1 MFQCFTNNKDKDKRK
16 RSNGPPKRKSLN
28 ALTADERAVDWWRH
42 RLEDGEDEIPVS
54 GRSRS
59 FDDSMNRM
67 QKRNPLEK
75 TYELKTREK
84 PLKPEDGNIL
94 RLEMVNGAKSPVRNK
109 KGVATFQPQV
119 LTKKNGPPGKPE
131 QEPLEKITLIGLS
144 ETKSPSV
151 VRNKK
156 GVGKFQPQVS
166 PKRTLPPGKT
176 QKERLE
182 KATITGRSET
192 KSPSVVRNKKGVAKF
207 QPQVSP
213 KKSVPPGKAPKEP
226 LEKVTLP
233 RLAETER
240 QPNAKKATPK
250 KKKVLSNHFREQDS
264 KKRAPKTSGVHPYD
278 LYANREEDDDH
289 LSDVPSDV
297 DSMTKERYLL
307 ACQMLKTRLFQ
318 KEKALLPT
326 ERDFILNLLGDYENN
341 IDAGSHVSEDQV
353 SVIERATLRLEIDPL
368 FQSSSDEGT
377 DSPPVPPSPLT
388 AASMQKKNVA
398 SNVDQDEG
406 RELIHIPKNP
416 HTSTRKPRRSFLSL
430 PCNPNSAGEAGADD
444 RAVLVIPKGVRVKE
458 EDRSG
463 EAGES
468 VRFNEY
474 PFRILGAD
482 GKNVEPRVLTPSI
495 MEVLRG
501 FFPDSLR
508 KSNLWLKFS
517 MARDGASLA
526 TLLSTVRASA
536 YTIIGVETMHG
547 EVFGSFTGSPWRTGT
562 RWYGSGNDAFLW
574 RLKKA
579 RMTTPKNSNPSS
591 SGNEMEVYPF
601 TFFDNLVQYCTTKT
615 IAVGGGDWS
624 DNPCPFDNEPMGIGF
639 MIDGDLAGGETNSCA
654 TFANPRLCKRASAS
668 NEFSISNLEVW
679 TLTPC
684 SNVEEAA
691 KLEVHRLF
699 AEANTR

>member
-156 GVGKFQPQVS
+156 GV
-166 PKRTLPPGKT
+166 
-176 QKERLE
+176 
-182 KATITGRSET
+182 
-192 KSPSVVRNKKGVAKF
+192 AKF

-326 ERDFILNLLGDYENN
+326 KE
-341 IDAGSHVSEDQV
+341 
-353 SVIERATLRLEIDPL
+353 
-368 FQSSSDEGT
+368 
-377 DSPPVPPSPLT
+377 
-388 AASMQKKNVA
+388 
-398 SNVDQDEG
+398 
-406 RELIHIPKNP
+406 
-416 HTSTRKPRRSFLSL
+416 TSF
-430 PCNPNSAGEAGADD
+430 
-444 RAVLVIPKGVRVKE
+444 
-458 EDRSG
+458 
-463 EAGES
+463 
-468 VRFNEY
+468 
-474 PFRILGAD
+474 
-482 GKNVEPRVLTPSI
+482 
-495 MEVLRG
+495 
-501 FFPDSLR
+501 
-508 KSNLWLKFS
+508 
-517 MARDGASLA
+517 
-526 TLLSTVRASA
+526 
-536 YTIIGVETMHG
+536 
-547 EVFGSFTGSPWRTGT
+547 
-562 RWYGSGNDAFLW
+562 
-574 RLKKA
+574 
-579 RMTTPKNSNPSS
+579 
-591 SGNEMEVYPF
+591 
-601 TFFDNLVQYCTTKT
+601 
-615 IAVGGGDWS
+615 
-624 DNPCPFDNEPMGIGF
+624 
-639 MIDGDLAGGETNSCA
+639 
-654 TFANPRLCKRASAS
+654 
-668 NEFSISNLEVW
+668 
-679 TLTPC
+679 
-684 SNVEEAA
+684 
-691 KLEVHRLF
+691 
-699 AEANTR
+699 